1 MSASL
6 LAVKD
11 LHVNYGHVEA
21 LKGISFTVPPKGI
34 TAFIGA
40 NGAGK
45 STALQTISGL
55 LKPAR
60 GTIFFENTDITQLAP
75 HKIVQ
80 RGIVQVPEGR
90 AILAN
95 LTVRENLVLGAYTR
109 RDNIAADLAKVT
121 VLFPV
126 LARHAES
133 LAGNLSG
140 GEQQML
146 AIARA
151 LMAKPRLLLL
161 DEPSM
166 GLAPIVVREIFKT
179 LQTIS
184 EAGIA
189 ILLVEQNVRLALK
202 IAQYAYVLE
211 TGRLVLSGAGED
223 LIHNQKVI
231 DAYLGG

>member
-1 MSASL
+1 MPTPL
-6 LAVKD
+6 LTVQN
-11 LHVNYGHVEA
+11 LHVRYGHVEA

-60 GTIFFENTDITQLAP
+60 GTMSFENIDITQLAP
-75 HKIVQ
+75 HKIVR

-211 TGRLVLSGAGED
+211 TGRLVLSGTGED

>member
-1 MSASL
+1 MLTPL
-6 LAVKD
+6 LDVQN
-11 LHVNYGHVEA
+11 LQVNYGPVEA
-21 LKGISFTVPPKGI
+21 LKGISFAVPANGI

-55 LKPAR
+55 LKPTR
-60 GTIFFENTDITQLAP
+60 GTISFENTDITQLAA

-90 AILAN
+90 GILTR

-109 RDNIAADLAKVT
+109 RDDIAADLAEAMA
-121 VLFPV
+121 LFPV
-126 LARHAES
+126 LAKHAKS

-184 EAGIA
+184 ETGIA
-189 ILLVEQNVRLALK
+189 ILLVEQNVRLALN
-202 IAQYAYVLE
+202 IAKYAYVLE
-211 TGRLVLSGAGED
+211 TGRLVLSGSGGE
-223 LIHNQKVI
+223 LMHNQKVI

>member
-11 LHVNYGHVEA
+11 LHVSYGHVEA

-55 LKPAR
+55 LKPTR
-60 GTIFFENTDITQLAP
+60 GTISFENTDITQLAP
-75 HKIVQ
+75 HRIVQ

-90 AILAN
+90 AILTN

-126 LARHAES
+126 LAKYAKS

-184 EAGIA
+184 EAGIV

-211 TGRLVLSGAGED
+211 TGRLVLSGTGED